1 MPFHLTSE
9 FQPSG
14 DQPEAIKQLV
24 EGINRGDKC
33 QVLLGVTG
41 SGKTFTISNVI
52 REVNKPV
59 LVMSHNKTLSAQL
72 YGEFKGFFP
81 QDHVEFFI
89 SYYDYYQPEAY
100 VPVTDTYIAKD
111 ASINDEIDRLRLRAT
126 SALIGGDPNVIVV
139 ASVSCIYGIGAP
151 DEWLEQMVLIKKGE
165 RIERN
170 ALLRKLLDI
179 LYVRNDFEFTRG
191 TFRVRG
197 DVVEIIPAYETEQAI
212 RIQFFGDEIEK
223 ISYIHHLTGNVIGE
237 IGSEVIY
244 PAKHFVTSTPTIDRA
259 LITIEDELQERIKY
273 FKTLGKLLEAQR
285 IEQRTRFDM
294 EMMREVGY
302 CPGIENY
309 SRHIAGR
316 APGSRPY
323 CLLDYF
329 PKDFLI
335 IVDESHVT
343 VPQIG
348 AMWHGDRSRKTTLVE
363 HGFRLPSALDNRPL
377 TFEEWETMVNQ
388 IIFVSA
394 TPGPY
399 ELDKSRGVV
408 VEQIIR
414 PTGLVDPE
422 VQVRPVANQIDDLI
436 AEIRERTKRKE
447 RSLVTTLTKRMSE
460 DLTKYLS
467 DINIKV
473 RYIHSEIDALERVE
487 ILRDLRLGEFDVL
500 VGVNLL
506 REGLDLPE
514 VSLVAILDA
523 DKEGFLRSERS
534 LIQTAGRTARN
545 INGLVILYADTNTGS
560 MNRMLDET
568 GRRRE
573 KQLEYNR
580 EHGITPKTIYK
591 TMEEVL
597 STTSIA
603 DMKASRDARR
613 EATPLPLIADSV
625 IRYLTDDQRRDM
637 LEELKLEMRNAAKDL
652 EFERAAQ
659 LRDEINRLERTASV
673 PPQEN
678 DGGFEKTGDDS
689 DRHAQQSRPKSPARK
704 NKRKFY

>member
-1 MPFHLTSE
+1 MPFRLVSD
-9 FQPSG
+9 FKPDG
-14 DQPEAIKQLV
+14 DQPEAIRELV
-24 EGINRGDKC
+24 EGVQRGD
-33 QVLLGVTG
+33 QYQTLLGVTG

-52 REVNKPV
+52 AQMNKPT
-59 LVMSHNKTLSAQL
+59 LIMSHNKTLAAQL
-72 YGEFKGFFP
+72 YGEFKQFFP
-81 QDHVEFFI
+81 HDRVEFFI

-100 VPVTDTYIAKD
+100 LPVTDTYIAKD
-111 ASINDEIDRLRLRAT
+111 SSVNDEIDRLRLRAT
-126 SALIGGDPNVIVV
+126 SALLSGDSNVIVV

-151 DEWLEQMVLIKKGE
+151 DEWIKQMVPIKKGM

-179 LYVRNDFEFTRG
+179 HYVRNDFEFTRG

-197 DVVEIIPAYETEQAI
+197 DVVEIIPAYEMEQAL

-223 ISYIHHLTGNVIGE
+223 ICTIHSLKGDVLSETESE
-237 IGSEVIY
+237 IIY
-244 PAKHFVTSTPTIDRA
+244 PAKHFVTSAPTLERA
-259 LITIEDELQERIKY
+259 MKGIEEELEERLDYLRKV
-273 FKTLGKLLEAQR
+273 GKLLEAQR
-285 IEQRTRFDM
+285 LEQRTRYDM

-302 CPGIENY
+302 CSGIENY

-316 APGSRPY
+316 SAGSRPY
-323 CLLDYF
+323 CLFDYF
-329 PKDFLI
+329 PKDYLLV
-335 IVDESHVT
+335 VDESHVS

-348 AMWHGDRSRKTTLVE
+348 GMWHGDRSRKSMLIE

-399 ELDKSRGVV
+399 EFTKCNGVV

-414 PTGLVDPE
+414 PTGLIDPE
-422 VQVRPVANQIDDLI
+422 VEVRPVKNQIDDLI
-436 AEIRERTKRKE
+436 AEIRTRVQRKE
-447 RSLVTTLTKRMSE
+447 RILITTLTKRMAE
-460 DLTKYLS
+460 DLSKYLS

-473 RYIHSEIDALERVE
+473 RYIHSEINSLERVE

-523 DKEGFLRSERS
+523 DKEGFLRSDRS

-545 INGLVILYADTNTGS
+545 VNGRVIMYADTVTGS
-560 MNRMLDET
+560 MKRMLDET
-568 GRRRE
+568 GRRRL
-573 KQLEYNR
+573 KQIEYNT

-591 TMEEVL
+591 SLEEVL
-597 STTSIA
+597 ASTTVA
-603 DMKASRDARR
+603 DVKASRDARR
-613 EATPLPLIADSV
+613 DRERPPVIAESI
-625 IRYLTDDQRRDM
+625 IRYMTADQRKDL
-637 LEELKLEMRNAAKDL
+637 LEELRTEMRTAAKDL
-652 EFERAAQ
+652 EFERAAE
-659 LRDEINRLERTASV
+659 LRNEIARLENMS
-673 PPQEN
+673 
-678 DGGFEKTGDDS
+678 K
-689 DRHAQQSRPKSPARK
+689 
-704 NKRKFY
+704 